1 MAYKVKVDGA
11 TIPKQVG
18 VKVNKVPRVVRAN
31 DGPVDVPVYRTS
43 VYLAGDVIED
53 DDVAPIVI
61 EQYDNGDEHIRS
73 LIERVGV
80 SSEKKAAKKS
90 SSKKSK

>member
-53 DDVAPIVI
+53 EDVAPVVV
-61 EQYDNGDEHIRS
+61 EKYNSGDEHIRS
-73 LIERVGV
+73 LIERVGT
-80 SSEKKAAKKS
+80 
-90 SSKKSK
+90 SSKKKAVKPTSKKNK